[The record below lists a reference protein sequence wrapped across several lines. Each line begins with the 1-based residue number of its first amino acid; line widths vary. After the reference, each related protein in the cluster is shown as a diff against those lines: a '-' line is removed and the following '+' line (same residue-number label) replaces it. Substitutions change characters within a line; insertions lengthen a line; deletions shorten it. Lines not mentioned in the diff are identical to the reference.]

1 MRVTDIVFS
10 FPARVPFPKS
20 NFIAEVIRAR
30 CDENTVKRIREFEKL
45 DYCLHKRWLDLKF
58 FM

>member
-1 MRVTDIVFS
+1 MFMRVTDIVFS

-45 DYCLHKRWLDLKF
+45 DYCLHKR
-58 FM
+58 